1 MHEKNFVGQSNRLAQ
16 IQKNF
21 YQEIERS
28 PASVA
33 HAQVEPANASVDSE
47 VLPAV
52 TASLKTLLAN
62 ELQIRESDIDE
73 DVEFVDLGLDSISG
87 VTWLRKIKEKYE
99 TSIEA
104 SKGYSYP
111 PLTRLSRYVKE
122 EAQKQGRLSSQGALA
137 RGAMPV
143 VSGKSP
149 VSRIMMAP
157 KLASWRGRGAWRL
170 T

>member
-73 DVEFVDLGLDSISG
+73 EVEFVDLGLDSISG
-87 VTWLRKIKEKYE
+87 VAWLRKLNHKYG
-99 TSIEA
+99 TSIEVN
-104 SKGYSYP
+104 KVVRYP
-111 PLTRLSRYVKE
+111 NATRL
-122 EAQKQGRLSSQGALA
+122 
-137 RGAMPV
+137 
-143 VSGKSP
+143 
-149 VSRIMMAP
+149 
-157 KLASWRGRGAWRL
+157 
-170 T
+170 